1 MSPAGEPRRLS
12 NYGEGADLLV
22 ALTEAIATA
31 RTRLWV
37 KVPWWDASPVARRL
51 LDAVLTAKRRGV
63 DVKVLCRPE
72 SSNDAVARELRRA
85 AVPVVAVRYIHEKEM
100 LSDSVAITHSMNFT
114 ASEIARN
121 QNSGFLYTEPVM
133 VEAVEL
139 GFASLLDKATAVAEG
154 DEAWTPA
161 STLIPPQ
168 LRKYL
173 DQFDRLNPLQ
183 SMAVPV
189 VLSTTGHV
197 MVVAP
202 TSSGKT
208 LIGEV
213 AALRSI
219 VSDGKPAVWLLPARA
234 LAAEVA
240 EIARR
245 WNAHGIRTI
254 ELTGETNMSSDAVK
268 QAQLWV
274 ATTEKF
280 EALYR
285 RASLKD
291 VVGRIGCLI
300 IDEVHLVG
308 DSTRGATL
316 ESLIARLRVA
326 EGRTRIVALSATVS
340 NADELAAWFHA
351 DLVRS
356 TWRPTV
362 LTTQLVPYDVPAH
375 GKREQY
381 EAAKDDVVVPLL
393 RSLVGGNLGS
403 DSAAEDS
410 GSAVSSAVVFCG
422 SKAGVLRT
430 AARAA
435 GVPFR
440 NVDLETV
447 VEACFRHG
455 VGIHF
460 RDAPR
465 AGRALDEF
473 RARRLR
479 VLVATSGLSTGV
491 NTPAKFVII
500 RDLELGMSPLEVSQ
514 AQQMFGRAGRAGQEP
529 EGFGF
534 MLVPRADEAAWKV
547 KLSDGYA
554 ANSRITTQLGDA
566 ILAELLLGS
575 VVDRS
580 SARSWFEQ
588 TLAFAQNRAAA
599 DIDEVIDNLLQR
611 GFATEIDGQLT
622 PTEIGMLTSRLMI
635 DVESAGELLR
645 TLAALPLPASADEA
659 EELVVQAVATAATS
673 LRERPVNERTYT
685 DYVDQLLTD
694 WSPRVVARAGKWF
707 GARVCMAA
715 AQLVLRA
722 PARVRE
728 SPPVG
733 VSMTEFRRAADDM
746 PRYLAWVAALGY
758 VDASTWAPA
767 VAGDLAR
774 RLTWSHLA
782 PHPERGAGRL
792 LWMLER
798 MLEPQHHRD
807 RMQDLWR
814 RARAAGFTSPD
825 GIKARPRD
833 VDVTA
838 EGFMEIVGSRAE
850 FRIEPLID
858 LELTY
863 RTPNT
868 QARVT
873 ALSNTGTSRAIASTR
888 PAHGPIDLVLPPRS
902 FGRVAADVFLYTRDG
917 DFSYASLATDIP
929 ATASVTPLEEATG
942 LIDDLP
948 EVHAVL
954 SHAHGVR
961 RLFQG
966 ERKRLRDSIRPLIG
980 PDPRL
985 TALAR
990 ALSEHYSE
998 PDAAVVAM
1006 RNNLRA
1012 LLRNSSRT
1020 DLRSP
1025 HAVLRAREASEAEV
1039 QVTMAALLASLQM
1052 ASGIATAEGH
1062 PLAVVQ
1068 LNDVWALAGPL
1079 HAQPGRIE
1087 PLLPAVLPRQIETV
1101 SMPAA
1106 PSGGVAAPR
1115 CEWMAEF
1122 APRAPGPDAAYG
1134 LTAVP

>member
-1 MSPAGEPRRLS
+1 MGLAGEVR
-12 NYGEGADLLV
+12 G
-22 ALTEAIATA
+22 
-31 RTRLWV
+31 
-37 KVPWWDASPVARRL
+37 
-51 LDAVLTAKRRGV
+51 LD
-63 DVKVLCRPE
+63 D
-72 SSNDAVARELRRA
+72 
-85 AVPVVAVRYIHEKEM
+85 
-100 LSDSVAITHSMNFT
+100 
-114 ASEIARN
+114 
-121 QNSGFLYTEPVM
+121 
-133 VEAVEL
+133 
-139 GFASLLDKATAVAEG
+139 ATAVAHG

-161 STLIPPQ
+161 SVLIPPD

-173 DQFDRLNPLQ
+173 DTFERLNPLQ
-183 SMAVPV
+183 SEAVPV

-219 VSDGKPAVWLLPARA
+219 VTDGRPAVWLLPARA

-240 EIARR
+240 AIARR

-268 QAQLWV
+268 RAQLWV

-291 VVGRIGCLI
+291 VIGRIGCLI

-308 DSTRGATL
+308 DPTRGATL

-356 TWRPTV
+356 AWRPTA
-362 LTTQLVPYDVPAH
+362 LTTQLVPYDMPAQ

-381 EAAKDDVVVPLL
+381 ESAKDQVVVPLL
-393 RSLVGGNLGS
+393 RSLVGGDLGTT
-403 DSAAEDS
+403 AAD
-410 GSAVSSAVVFCG
+410 GDAASSAVVFCG
-422 SKAGVLRT
+422 SKAAVLRT

-435 GVPFR
+435 GVPFHG
-440 NVDLETV
+440 VELDAL
-447 VEACFRHG
+447 VEACFRRG

-465 AGRALDEF
+465 ANRALDAF
-473 RARRLR
+473 RSRQLR

-500 RDLELGMSPLEVSQ
+500 RDLELGVTPLEVSQ
-514 AQQMFGRAGRAGQEP
+514 AQQMFGRAGRAGQES

-534 MLVPRADEAAWKV
+534 MLVPRAEEGAWRL

-575 VVDRS
+575 VVDRET
-580 SARSWFEQ
+580 ARSWFEQ
-588 TLAFAQNRAAA
+588 TLAFAQNRSSVDLDAV
-599 DIDEVIDNLLQR
+599 IDELLRR
-611 GFATEIDGQLT
+611 GFATEADGRLA
-622 PTEIGMLTSRLMI
+622 PTEIGVLTSRLMI
-635 DVESAGELLR
+635 DTDSAGELLR
-645 TLAALPLPASADEA
+645 TLAELPNPATADEA
-659 EELVVQAVATAATS
+659 EELVLQTVATAVAS

-685 DYVDQLLTD
+685 DYVDRLLTR
-694 WSPRVVARAGKWF
+694 WSPRVVARAGEWF

-722 PARVRE
+722 PARARE
-728 SPPVG
+728 NPPVG
-733 VSMTEFRRAADDM
+733 VSMAELRRAAEDM

-758 VDASTWAPA
+758 ADASTWAPA

-774 RLTWSHLA
+774 RLTWWHLS

-798 MLEPQHHRD
+798 MLQPQHHRE
-807 RMQDLWR
+807 QLPSLWS
-814 RARAAGFTSPD
+814 RARAAGFASPD
-825 GIKARPRD
+825 GINARPRG
-833 VDVTA
+833 VDVSA
-838 EGFMEIVGSRAE
+838 EGFAEIVGSRADFE
-850 FRIEPLID
+850 VSSLVG
-858 LELTY
+858 LELNY
-863 RTPNT
+863 RTPST

-873 ALSNTGTSRAIASTR
+873 ASSSTGTSRAIATTR
-888 PAHGPIDLVLPPRS
+888 PAQGPIDLVLPPRS
-902 FGRVAADVFLYTRDG
+902 AGKVAADVFLYTRDG
-917 DFSYASLATDIP
+917 DYGYANLIADIP
-929 ATASVTPLEEATG
+929 EGVRPATPVDDAVG
-942 LIDDLP
+942 LLGDLA
-948 EVHAVL
+948 EVHSVL
-954 SHAHGVR
+954 SHARGVR

-966 ERKRLRDSIRPLIG
+966 ERKRLLSSIGPLIST
-980 PDPRL
+980 DPRL
-985 TALAR
+985 WPIAL
-990 ALSEHYSE
+990 ALSEQHSE
-998 PDAAVVAM
+998 TDAAVVAL
-1006 RNNLRA
+1006 RTNLRT
-1012 LLRNSSRT
+1012 LLRHSDRT

-1025 HAVLRAREASEAEV
+1025 HAVLRSREASEAEV
-1039 QVTMAALLASLQM
+1039 QVTLAALLAALRM
-1052 ASGIATAEGH
+1052 DAGIATAEGH
-1062 PLAVVQ
+1062 PLAVVR
-1068 LNDVWALAGPL
+1068 LGDRWALAGPL

-1087 PLLPAVLPRQIETV
+1087 PLIPAVLPRQIQTV
-1101 SMPAA
+1101 AAPAA
-1106 PSGGVAAPR
+1106 PTARVTEPR
-1115 CEWMAEF
+1115 YGWMAQF
-1122 APRAPGPDAAYG
+1122 V
-1134 LTAVP
+1134 L

>member
-1 MSPAGEPRRLS
+1 MGEHVKPAGEPRRLS

-22 ALTEAIATA
+22 ALTGAIAGA
-31 RTRLWV
+31 RTRVWV
-37 KVPWWDASPVARRL
+37 KVPWWDASPVARGL
-51 LDAVLTAKRRGV
+51 LDALLAAHRRGV
-63 DVKVLCRPE
+63 DVKVLLRPE
-72 SSNDAVARELRRA
+72 GSNDAVVRELRSA
-85 AVPVVAVRYIHEKEM
+85 DVALIPVRYIHEKEV
-100 LSDSVAITHSMNFT
+100 LSDDVAITHSMNFT
-114 ASEIARN
+114 AAEIARN
-121 QNSGFLYTEPVM
+121 QNSGFLHTDPAMVDA
-133 VEAVEL
+133 VEA
-139 GFASLLDKATAVAEG
+139 GFTSLIDNANAVAHG
-154 DEAWTPA
+154 DEAWSAA
-161 STLIPPQ
+161 STLIPPALQ
-168 LRKYL
+168 KYL
-173 DQFDRLNPLQ
+173 DRFDRLNPLQ
-183 SMAVPV
+183 SKAVPA
-189 VLSTTGHV
+189 VLSTSGHV

-254 ELTGETNMSSDAVK
+254 ELTGETNMSSDAVR

-291 VVGRIGCLI
+291 VIGRIGCLI

-308 DSTRGATL
+308 DPTRGATL

-340 NADELAAWFHA
+340 NAEELAAWFHA

-356 TWRPTV
+356 AWRPTV
-362 LTTQLVPYDVPAH
+362 LTTQLVPYDAPTH

-381 EAAKDDVVVPLL
+381 ESAKDEMVVPLL
-393 RSLVGGNLGS
+393 RSLVGGGLGTAPG
-403 DSAAEDS
+403 DEGAA
-410 GSAVSSAVVFCG
+410 SSAVVFCG
-422 SKAGVLRT
+422 SKAAVLRT

-435 GVPFR
+435 GVPFHG
-440 NVDLETV
+440 VELDAL
-447 VEACFRHG
+447 VEACFRRG

-465 AGRALDEF
+465 ANRALDAF
-473 RARRLR
+473 RSRQLR

-500 RDLELGMSPLEVSQ
+500 RDLELGMTPLEVSQ

-534 MLVPRADEAAWKV
+534 MLVPRAEEGVWKL

-554 ANSRITTQLGDA
+554 ADSRITAALGDA
-566 ILAELLLGS
+566 VLAELLLGS
-575 VVDRS
+575 VVDRET
-580 SARSWFEQ
+580 AKSWFEQ
-588 TLAFAQNRAAA
+588 TLAFGQNRSAVDLDAVV
-599 DIDEVIDNLLQR
+599 DELLRR
-611 GFATEIDGQLT
+611 GFATEVDGRLA
-622 PTEIGMLTSRLMI
+622 PTAIGVLTSRLMI
-635 DVESAGELLR
+635 DVESAGALLF
-645 TLAALPLPASADEA
+645 ALKSLPVPATADEA
-659 EELVVQAVATAATS
+659 EELVLQTVATAVAS

-685 DYVDQLLTD
+685 DYVDQLLSRG
-694 WSPRVVARAGKWF
+694 WSPRVVARAGEWF

-722 PARVRE
+722 PARTRE
-728 SPPVG
+728 NPPVG
-733 VSMTEFRRAADDM
+733 VSMAELRRAAEDM

-758 VDASTWAPA
+758 ADASTWAPA

-774 RLTWSHLA
+774 RLTWWHLS
-782 PHPERGAGRL
+782 PHPERGSGRL

-798 MLEPQHHRD
+798 MLQPQHRREHLPP
-807 RMQDLWR
+807 LWR
-814 RARAAGFTSPD
+814 RARAAGFSSPD
-825 GIKARPRD
+825 GINARPRG
-833 VDVTA
+833 VDVSA
-838 EGFMEIVGSRAE
+838 EGFAEIVGARAD
-850 FRIEPLID
+850 FSLAPLVD

-873 ALSNTGTSRAIASTR
+873 ALSNTGVGRAVATTR
-888 PAHGPIDLVLPPRS
+888 PAAGPIDLVLPARS
-902 FGRVAADVFLYTRDG
+902 AGKIAADVFLYTRDG
-917 DFSYASLATDIP
+917 DFGYANLVADV
-929 ATASVTPLEEATG
+929 AEGAGAGTPVEEAARLLG
-942 LIDDLP
+942 DLP
-948 EVHAVL
+948 EVHSVL
-954 SHAHGVR
+954 SHARGVR

-966 ERKRLRDSIRPLIG
+966 ERKRLLSSILPLIAA
-980 PDPRL
+980 DPRL
-985 TALAR
+985 WPIAL
-990 ALSEHYSE
+990 ALSEQHSE
-998 PDAAVVAM
+998 PDAAVVAL
-1006 RNNLRA
+1006 RTNLRS
-1012 LLRNSSRT
+1012 LLRRSDRT

-1025 HAVLRAREASEAEV
+1025 HAVLRSREASEAEV
-1039 QVTMAALLASLQM
+1039 QVTLAALLASLGHE
-1052 ASGIATAEGH
+1052 AGVATADGH

-1068 LNDVWALAGPL
+1068 VGERWALAGPL

-1087 PLLPAVLPRQIETV
+1087 PLIPGVLPRQIETV
-1101 SMPAA
+1101 AVPVAPEAA
-1106 PSGGVAAPR
+1106 VAEPR
-1115 CEWMAEF
+1115 CAWMAEF
-1122 APRAPGPDAAYG
+1122 A
-1134 LTAVP
+1134 L